1 MYPKTLQ
8 KISIFIN
15 KFLVVIGYWVFLQF
29 NFLHPEHHI
38 QADGESVEVCMN
50 LIKALKE
57 SGYCSSPGQDDH
69 RQTGRGAGYVYI
81 CVCVYVRTRVGGSRR
96 VYYG

>member
-1 MYPKTLQ
+1 M
-8 KISIFIN
+8 FF
-15 KFLVVIGYWVFLQF
+15 FLVCEQILNTFCQTKEY
-29 NFLHPEHHI
+29 FLHPEHHI

-50 LIKALKE
+50 LIKTLKE
-57 SGYCSSPGQDDH
+57 SGHCSSPGQDDH

-81 CVCVYVRTRVGGSRR
+81 CVYVRTRVGGSRR